1 MKTVVILGASDK
13 PERYSNKA
21 LLLLKE
27 KGYDVVP
34 VNPTLETIEGIPVVH
49 ALSDVARHPDV
60 LTVYVNPERSAALAD
75 DILALSPRV
84 AIFNPD
90 TENDALESRLAEAGI
105 RIVRACSVVLLT
117 TDAFESTVTQKTV

>member
-21 LLLLKE
+21 ILLLKE

-34 VNPTLETIEGIPVVH
+34 VNPTLETLEGIPVVH
-49 ALSDVARHPDV
+49 TLADAARHPDV
-60 LTVYVNPERSAALAD
+60 LTVYVNPERSTAMAAQ
-75 DILALSPRV
+75 ILALAPRV

-90 TENDALESRLAEAGI
+90 TENDALESQLAAAGI
-105 RIVRACSVVLLT
+105 RIVRACSVVLLK
-117 TDAFESTVTQKTV
+117 TDAFESVVRF

>member
-27 KGYDVVP
+27 QGYDIVP
-34 VNPTLETIEGIPVVH
+34 VNPTLEILEGMPVIH
-49 ALSDVARHPDV
+49 ALDDVARHPDV
-60 LTVYVNPERSAALAD
+60 LTVYVNPERSTAMAD
-75 DILALSPRV
+75 QILALAPRV

-90 TENDALESRLAEAGI
+90 TENDALESRLAAAGT
-105 RIVRACSVVLLT
+105 RTVRACSVVLLKT
-117 TDAFESTVTQKTV
+117 GSFESAVRV